1 MQINDT
7 WEIEDAV
14 SGLRLKVIPG
24 TRQDRLHV
32 ESLTGGTAA
41 DDHPKMNR
49 DFWFTKDGTFDG
61 TGSVV
66 EDMPNVRVQARP
78 TAVRCRCVASG
89 RVCIAAACGS

>member
-14 SGLRLKVIPG
+14 SGLRLKIIPG
-24 TRQDRLHV
+24 TKQDRLHV
-32 ESLTGGTAA
+32 ESLTGGTAT

-49 DFWFTKDGTFDG
+49 DFWFTKAGTFDG

-66 EDMPNVRVQARP
+66 EDMPNAEGQG
-78 TAVRCRCVASG
+78 CRAS
-89 RVCIAAACGS
+89 RHTLDPFVGSLNQEE